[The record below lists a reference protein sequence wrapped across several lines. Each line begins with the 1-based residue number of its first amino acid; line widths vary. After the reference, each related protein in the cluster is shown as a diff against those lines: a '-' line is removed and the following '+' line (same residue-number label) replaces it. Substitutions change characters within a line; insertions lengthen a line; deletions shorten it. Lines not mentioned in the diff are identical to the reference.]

1 MPAQEK
7 ENRESTMEV
16 LDHTFIVETLIK
28 QTRDLLTKLENRGLR
43 RFGLTITQFAVLD
56 LVSMLG
62 DQATPTVLAN
72 KLLRQP
78 HSVSG
83 LLIRMEEDGLVT
95 RTRDPD
101 SKRNIIIGLTEKGS
115 QLLNQAKEVRSSH
128 GLRQCCSEEEIQQLI
143 VSLKKIRSY
152 ALGRLH

>member
-1 MPAQEK
+1 
-7 ENRESTMEV
+7 MEV